1 MGQPVGFSSDRV
13 GQRTQV
19 LTLDGECNRSAA
31 LEAELRILAALGAGR
46 TEIIFDLRGL
56 TSIDSL
62 MLHALFRGLVRSRL
76 QAGKLLLI
84 RPNAS
89 VWTVFES
96 NGLDRVFPTSHDF
109 KDALASAPSKPRKI
123 VEPATATERAGTT
136 AADIDQ

>member
-1 MGQPVGFSSDRV
+1 MGQPVDFSSDRV

-31 LEAELRILAALGAGR
+31 LEAELRILAALGDGR

-62 MLHALFRGLVRSRL
+62 MLHVLVRGLARSTL
-76 QAGKLLLI
+76 KAGRLLLI
-84 RPNAS
+84 RPNAH

-96 NGLDRVFPTSHDF
+96 NGLDGVFPTSHDF
-109 KDALASAPSKPRKI
+109 KDALASAPSNKPPKI
-123 VEPATATERAGTT
+123 VEAVTADSGNV
-136 AADIDQ
+136 DQ